1 MITYK
6 QLTEG
11 ITKPVPMGVIVKAME
26 PARSKIVGKPITPAN
41 VAKATEKVLGK
52 KFNLV
57 VTLKFVTKLQS
68 GDMSAGAYYD
78 QDAELE
84 GDPSIEIILLFSSE
98 DKKGIEFTNEGFDGL
113 AADMA
118 RVVVHE
124 MLHKT
129 QAKTRGYVEPRP
141 FTATKMSDPKIAKAQ
156 EYFGKS
162 DEIEGYGHNIAVD
175 LLRSYGSRKNALTAL
190 RNFVSIPK
198 DKSPDLN
205 AYLVVFGMDKNH
217 PVLKKLVKKV
227 ILFLK
232 RLEEDRLMLTFKEYI
247 LLEDRVNWNEY
258 GSWINSKT
266 RKVLEVEP
274 EQHENDMDE
283 YIKKNHPKIF
293 KKSKTGYGEY
303 DKKHDLANEWALD
316 NGWVRLVHSGAAMSI
331 QGSIKNIKKIWRMI
345 AKNAM
350 KLMLYIDLD
359 GKSQPFDHD
368 TFDMTNPKQRNK
380 WLKHM

>member
-1 MITYK
+1 
-6 QLTEG
+6 
-11 ITKPVPMGVIVKAME
+11 MGVVVKAME
-26 PARSKIVGKPITPAN
+26 PARSKLVGKHTKPQNI
-41 VAKATEKVLGK
+41 AKVVEKTIGK

-68 GDMSAGAYYD
+68 GDMSAGAYYN
-78 QDAELE
+78 QEAELE

-98 DKKGIEFTNEGFDGL
+98 DKKGIEFTNEGFDDL

-141 FTATKMSDPKIAKAQ
+141 FTVTKMSDPKIAKAQ

-175 LLRSYGSRKNALTAL
+175 LLKSYGSRKGALTAL

-198 DKSPDLN
+198 DKSPDMF
-205 AYLVVFGMDKNH
+205 AYLVAFGMDKNH

-247 LLEDRVNWNEY
+247 LLEDRVNWSKY
-258 GSWINSKT
+258 GSWINAKT
-266 RKVLEVEP
+266 REVLDVGEEEHNKKMIQWMDNNGKTLKKGFVGNATDWAID
-274 EQHENDMDE
+274 ND
-283 YIKKNHPKIF
+283 
-293 KKSKTGYGEY
+293 
-303 DKKHDLANEWALD
+303 
-316 NGWVRLVHSGAAMSI
+316 WVRLVHKSGLWSFQGDMYL
-331 QGSIKNIKKIWRMI
+331 QGSIENIKKMWRMI
-345 AKNAM
+345 AKKAM
-350 KLMLYIDLD
+350 KSTLDIDLSRR
-359 GKSQPFDHD
+359 GGARPFASKSFN
-368 TFDMTNPKQRNK
+368 MTLPKERNK
-380 WLKHM
+380 WLKHMEVK

>member
-98 DKKGIEFTNEGFDGL
+98 DKKGIEFTNEGFDDL

-162 DEIEGYGHNIAVD
+162 DEIEGYGHNIAVE

-190 RNFVSIPK
+190 RNFIRIPP
-198 DKSPDLN
+198 DKSPDMF
-205 AYLVVFGMDKNH
+205 AYIVAFAADKNH

-232 RLEEDRLMLTFKEYI
+232 ELEE
-247 LLEDRVNWNEY
+247 
-258 GSWINSKT
+258 G
-266 RKVLEVEP
+266 
-274 EQHENDMDE
+274 
-283 YIKKNHPKIF
+283 
-293 KKSKTGYGEY
+293 
-303 DKKHDLANEWALD
+303 
-316 NGWVRLVHSGAAMSI
+316 
-331 QGSIKNIKKIWRMI
+331 
-345 AKNAM
+345 
-350 KLMLYIDLD
+350 
-359 GKSQPFDHD
+359 
-368 TFDMTNPKQRNK
+368 
-380 WLKHM
+380 

>member
-11 ITKPVPMGVIVKAME
+11 ITKPVPMGVIIKAME

-41 VAKATEKVLGK
+41 IAKAVEKVLGK

-57 VTLKFVTKLQS
+57 VTLEFVTALKT
-68 GDMSAGAYYD
+68 GDMSANAYYD

-98 DKKGIEFTNEGFDGL
+98 DKKGIEFTNEGFDDL

-232 RLEEDRLMLTFKEYI
+232 ELEK
-247 LLEDRVNWNEY
+247 
-258 GSWINSKT
+258 
-266 RKVLEVEP
+266 
-274 EQHENDMDE
+274 
-283 YIKKNHPKIF
+283 
-293 KKSKTGYGEY
+293 
-303 DKKHDLANEWALD
+303 
-316 NGWVRLVHSGAAMSI
+316 
-331 QGSIKNIKKIWRMI
+331 
-345 AKNAM
+345 
-350 KLMLYIDLD
+350 
-359 GKSQPFDHD
+359 
-368 TFDMTNPKQRNK
+368 
-380 WLKHM
+380 

>member
-1 MITYK
+1 
-6 QLTEG
+6 
-11 ITKPVPMGVIVKAME
+11 MGVIIKAME
-26 PARSKIVGKPITPAN
+26 PARSKLVGKPITPAN
-41 VAKATEKVLGK
+41 IAKAVEKVLGK

-98 DKKGIEFTNEGFDGL
+98 DKKGIEFTNEGFDDL

-205 AYLVVFGMDKNH
+205 AYLVTFGMDKNH

-232 RLEEDRLMLTFKEYI
+232 RLEEDRLMLTFKEYF
-247 LLEDRVNWNEY
+247 LSEDRVNWSKY
-258 GSWINSKT
+258 GSWINAKT
-266 RKVLEVEP
+266 REVLDVD
-274 EQHENDMDE
+274 EQEHNKKMIQWMD
-283 YIKKNHPKIF
+283 
-293 KKSKTGYGEY
+293 
-303 DKKHDLANEWALD
+303 D
-316 NGWVRLVHSGAAMSI
+316 NGKTLKKGFIGNATDWAIDNDWVRLAHHKYAWPSGKSISI
-331 QGSIKNIKKIWRMI
+331 QGSIKNIKKMWRMI
-345 AKNAM
+345 AKKAM
-350 KLMLYIDLD
+350 KLTLDIDLD
-359 GKSQPFDHD
+359 GSSQPFASNS
-368 TFDMTNPKQRNK
+368 FDMTLPKERNE
-380 WLKHM
+380 WLRYM